1 MNEPSNAGGSGS
13 DDLNAVNQTPGS
25 DSTPPSDDKLISVFV
40 GPKSAH
46 YFTHA
51 FRGFAAGSSVKWN
64 WPVFFATFPW
74 LLYRK
79 MWLYSLGYMI
89 GVPILL
95 MITARVTALAVGS
108 GAGISF
114 YFVPYFVVA
123 FILAPMFA
131 TRLYYAH
138 ARNKIDNIKARTPSV
153 EGQRLEVA
161 RAGST
166 SVIDTIAAVFLPL
179 IALIGISAAISIPN
193 YADYTVRVQV
203 SEGLNL
209 AGGAKAAVAEY
220 YQDYKKFPSDNVAAG
235 LAPAT
240 DIQGKY
246 VSSVRI
252 EAGEIVVTYGNDAD
266 SDIRGD
272 TLVIRPEASDQ
283 SVSFVCFSLD
293 IASKNLPT
301 VCR

>member
-1 MNEPSNAGGSGS
+1 MNESGNTGGGGF
-13 DDLNAVNQTPGS
+13 DDLNAVNQAPGS
-25 DSTPPSDDKLISVFV
+25 DSTRPGDDDLLSVFA
-40 GPKSAH
+40 GPKNSH

-51 FRGFAAGSSVKWN
+51 FRGYAAGGSVKWN
-64 WPVFFATFPW
+64 WPVFFITLPW

-89 GVPILL
+89 GVPIVL
-95 MITARVTALAVGS
+95 MIIARVAALAVGT
-108 GAGISF
+108 GAGISI
-114 YFVPYFVVA
+114 YYVPYFVVA

-138 ARNKIDNIKARTPSV
+138 ARNKIGNIRARTPSV
-153 EGQRLEVA
+153 EEQQLEVA

-166 SVIDTIAAVFLPL
+166 SVIGSIAAAFLPL
-179 IALIGISAAISIPN
+179 IALIGIITAISIPG
-193 YADYTVRVQV
+193 YGDYTVRAQV

-220 YQDYKKFPSDNVAAG
+220 YEDYKQFPSDNVAAG
-235 LAPAT
+235 LLPAT

-246 VSSVRI
+246 VSSVQI

-266 SDIRGD
+266 NDIRGD
-272 TLVIRPEASDQ
+272 TLVFRPEASDQ
-283 SVSFVCFSLD
+283 SVTFVCFSRD
-293 IASKNLPT
+293 IASRNLPA